1 MIEFFAF
8 LVVALLVF
16 GYIQDKISTYT
27 TKSGA
32 TTQNYYTQNNVYIQ
46 NNYGGKPE
54 AHTSRVWRKLGY
66 EVNYGESY
74 AYKYYGNEIYT
85 EDQVS
90 RVSGYHGGYLSS
102 NQKKVKSLGGALVRK
117 SGSKQK
123 AKQILVDSY
132 DFDEDTA
139 KYAVGYRGH
148 KSW

>member
-8 LVVALLVF
+8 LVVALFVF
-16 GYIQDKISTYT
+16 GYIQDKKSTVT
-27 TKSGA
+27 AKSRT

-46 NNYGGKPE
+46 NNYVGKPE
-54 AHTSRVWRKLGY
+54 AHTSRVWERLDYK
-66 EVNYGESY
+66 VNYGESY

-90 RVSGYHGGYLSS
+90 RISSSHDAYLSS
-102 NQKKVKSLGGALVRK
+102 NQKKVKSLGGALVGK
-117 SGSKQK
+117 TGSKQK
-123 AKQILVDSY
+123 AKQILVDRY

-139 KYAVGYRGH
+139 KYAVGYHGT